1 MAGPL
6 YDLGGAMERLISVMG
21 DSIST
26 FSGWEPPG
34 YAVYFDEQRA
44 GAAGLRSAD
53 DTWWAQVARRLGAR
67 VLANASYSGSMVAG
81 AGFPAG
87 LSRERSAALRGPLG
101 EVPTDV
107 LVFMG
112 TNDYGWG
119 SARAQAAGRS
129 AATPDA
135 VDLAAVPCGVASGA
149 LPSDLDDF
157 EAAYAAM
164 LANIASAC
172 PGAALWCV
180 GLLPGRVA
188 ASDGPTFTWNLR
200 GIPLGDYNEAIGRA
214 ACSKGA
220 VFLDV
225 ASYGLDYEA
234 TDGTHPT
241 ARGMAQIADLVCAAM
256 GVGEKDPRRCRS
268 YATQGK
274 DAPASWASLDRCP
287 GATCVGCVHALDTG
301 NTWRCVCC
309 KGQKPAC

>member
-1 MAGPL
+1 M
-6 YDLGGAMERLISVMG
+6 
-21 DSIST
+21 
-26 FSGWEPPG
+26 
-34 YAVYFDEQRA
+34 YFDEQRA
-44 GAAGLRSAD
+44 GAAGLRSVD
-53 DTWWAQVARRLGAR
+53 DTWWAQVVRRLGAR
-67 VLANASYSGSMVAG
+67 ALANASYSGSMVAG

-101 EVPTDV
+101 EAPTDV

-220 VFLDV
+220 VFLD
-225 ASYGLDYEA
+225 GLLRPRLRG
-234 TDGTHPT
+234 DGRNPSHGPRDGPDSRLGMCRHG
-241 ARGMAQIADLVCAAM
+241 RGGERPPQVSFVC
-256 GVGEKDPRRCRS
+256 
-268 YATQGK
+268 
-274 DAPASWASLDRCP
+274 DA
-287 GATCVGCVHALDTG
+287 G
-301 NTWRCVCC
+301 
-309 KGQKPAC
+309 